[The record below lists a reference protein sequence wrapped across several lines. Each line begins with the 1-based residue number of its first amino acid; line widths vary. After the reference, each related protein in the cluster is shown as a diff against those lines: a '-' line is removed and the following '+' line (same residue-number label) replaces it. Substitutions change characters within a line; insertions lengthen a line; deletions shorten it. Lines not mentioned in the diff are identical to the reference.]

1 MADTEAEREMSR
13 TEVAD
18 YLRTLADELDT
29 TTTTRPEHQN
39 ETSDAPEG
47 DHQQRDETRSAS
59 DSASEGE
66 PSDESGVLDSLAD
79 DDHENEAGDDQRNHS
94 DRDRDRDRS
103 GESGQSPRKVT
114 FMVGNDST
122 TIKPPETV
130 AFEMA
135 VDSESSIFGAETGRT
150 ARFALHWDE
159 ENISE
164 DEEFSI
170 Q

>member
-13 TEVAD
+13 PEVAD
-18 YLRTLADELDT
+18 YLRTFADELDPNT
-29 TTTTRPEHQN
+29 PSQTEHQS

-47 DHQQRDETRSAS
+47 EHQQRDETRST
-59 DSASEGE
+59 SEGE

-79 DDHENEAGDDQRNHS
+79 EDHENGADDDQQTHS
-94 DRDRDRDRS
+94 DRDRA
-103 GESGQSPRKVT
+103 GQSGQSPPKVT

-122 TIKPPETV
+122 TINPPDTV

-159 ENISE
+159 ENVSE
-164 DEEFSI
+164 NDEFSI

>member
-29 TTTTRPEHQN
+29 TTPTQTEHQN
-39 ETSDAPEG
+39 ETSDVPEG

-59 DSASEGE
+59 ASASEGE

-79 DDHENEAGDDQRNHS
+79 GDHENEAGGDQRNHS
-94 DRDRDRDRS
+94 DRDRDRSDDS
-103 GESGQSPRKVT
+103 EQSPRKVT

-122 TIKPPETV
+122 TINPPETV

-135 VDSESSIFGAETGRT
+135 VGSESSVFGSETGRI

>member
-13 TEVAD
+13 PEVAD
-18 YLRTLADELDT
+18 YLRTFADELDT
-29 TTTTRPEHQN
+29 STTTQTEHQS

-47 DHQQRDETRSAS
+47 ENQQRDETRST
-59 DSASEGE
+59 SEE
-66 PSDESGVLDSLAD
+66 TPSDESGVLDSLAD
-79 DDHENEAGDDQRNHS
+79 DNHENEADDDQRTHS
-94 DRDRDRDRS
+94 DRDQA

-122 TIKPPETV
+122 TINPPDTV

>member
-13 TEVAD
+13 PEVAD
-18 YLRTLADELDT
+18 YLRTFADELDT
-29 TTTTRPEHQN
+29 STTTQTEHQS

-47 DHQQRDETRSAS
+47 EHQQRDETRST
-59 DSASEGE
+59 SEE
-66 PSDESGVLDSLAD
+66 PASDESGVLNSLAD
-79 DDHENEAGDDQRNHS
+79 DDHENGADDDQRTHS
-94 DRDRDRDRS
+94 DRDRA
-103 GESGQSPRKVT
+103 GESEQPPQKVT

-122 TIKPPETV
+122 TINPPDTV

-159 ENISE
+159 ENVSE

>member
-18 YLRTLADELDT
+18 YLRTFADELDT
-29 TTTTRPEHQN
+29 NTPTQTEHQS

-47 DHQQRDETRSAS
+47 EEQQRDETRSTS
-59 DSASEGE
+59 DSASEE
-66 PSDESGVLDSLAD
+66 ESSDESGVLDSLAD

-94 DRDRDRDRS
+94 DRDRDRSDDS
-103 GESGQSPRKVT
+103 EQSPRKVT

-122 TIKPPETV
+122 TINPPETV

-159 ENISE
+159 ENVSE
-164 DEEFSI
+164 DDEFAI

>member
-13 TEVAD
+13 TDVAD
-18 YLRTLADELDT
+18 YLRTFADELDT
-29 TTTTRPEHQN
+29 TTPTQTEHQS

-47 DHQQRDETRSAS
+47 EHQQRDETRSAS
-59 DSASEGE
+59 DSASEE
-66 PSDESGVLDSLAD
+66 ESSDESGVLDSLAD

-94 DRDRDRDRS
+94 DRDRADDS
-103 GESGQSPRKVT
+103 EQSPRKVT
-114 FMVGNDST
+114 FLVGNDST
-122 TIKPPETV
+122 TINPPETV

-159 ENISE
+159 ENVSE
-164 DEEFSI
+164 DDEFAI